1 MSMEQRYRSAL
12 RGKEPSPR
20 WRRQTLAAMEGAKGR
35 KAPPRRALR
44 TAAVAAAAAVVFTG
58 GVWLTARY
66 LPSDPDGPGVARTP
80 EPVATPSPTPDP
92 ATWMESF
99 DIVMEPWQLMVEDP
113 LEGLEAP
120 EELPV
125 YENPI
130 PTRAEQEALLERLAD
145 ALGLTYTVTDWQGSF
160 GEETQG
166 RAPELDAECGDGCLL
181 RLYGRSRLEIFNP
194 SDPDALEERL
204 RDYLAFHLQLYSSRQ
219 PARWEYR
226 DTTQE
231 WFNYNGK
238 GWGTA
243 FTSILDR
250 SRDGAGRLYDAAFL
264 RYERGEDSFTL
275 TLPPSAGENVSCPI
289 RPQEDAVAAFRSGD
303 YWGSHF
309 TAHPEEAEILQ
320 VTLQY
325 DTSDDQRWFQPVYRI
340 LFTQEDWD
348 MADWMS
354 GVDPELYMG
363 VGIAYVPA
371 VDPEYQDQV
380 PYQRFFNDGLAHHT
394 PEDLE

>member
-1 MSMEQRYRSAL
+1 MSMDRRYQSAL
-12 RGKEPSPR
+12 RGKEPSAA
-20 WRRQTLAAMEGAKGR
+20 WRRRTLAAMEGAKGR
-35 KAPPRRALR
+35 KTPPRRALR
-44 TAAVAAAAAVVFTG
+44 TAAVAAAAALVFTG
-58 GVWLTARY
+58 GVWLSYQQAQ
-66 LPSDPDGPGVARTP
+66 SDPNGPGVARTP
-80 EPVATPSPTPDP
+80 EPAVTPTPDP

-99 DIVMEPWQLMVEDP
+99 SVVMEPWQMMVEDP
-113 LEGLEAP
+113 LEGLDVP
-120 EELPV
+120 EQLPV

-130 PTRAEQEALLERLAD
+130 PTRAEQEALLERLAE
-145 ALGLTYTVTDWQGSF
+145 ALGLTYTVSDWMESF
-160 GEETQG
+160 GEDSQG

-194 SDPDALEERL
+194 PDPDAMEKRL
-204 RDYLAFHLQLYSSRQ
+204 RDYLAFQVQLDSSRQ
-219 PARWEYR
+219 PARLEYR

-231 WFNYNGK
+231 VFNYNGK
-238 GWGTA
+238 GWVLAT
-243 FTSILDR
+243 TSILDW

-275 TLPPSAGENVSCPI
+275 TLAPAAGDAASYPI
-289 RPQEDAVAAFRSGD
+289 RSQEDAVAAFRSGD

-363 VGIAYVPA
+363 VGEAYVPA

>member
-1 MSMEQRYRSAL
+1 MSMDRRYQSAL
-12 RGKEPSPR
+12 RGKEPSAA
-20 WRRQTLAAMEGAKGR
+20 WRRRTLEAMEGAKGK
-35 KAPPRRALR
+35 KARPRRALR
-44 TAAVAAAAAVVFTG
+44 TAAVAAAAALVFTG
-58 GVWLTARY
+58 GVWLSYRQTQA
-66 LPSDPDGPGVARTP
+66 DPNGPGVARTP
-80 EPVATPSPTPDP
+80 EPAVTPTPDP
-92 ATWMESF
+92 ATWMENFSV
-99 DIVMEPWQLMVEDP
+99 VMEPWQMMVEDP
-113 LEGLEAP
+113 LEGLEVP
-120 EELPV
+120 EQLPV
-125 YENPI
+125 YENPV
-130 PTRAEQEALLERLAD
+130 PTREEQEALLERLAD

-194 SDPDALEERL
+194 PDPDALEERL
-204 RDYLAFHLQLYSSRQ
+204 RDYLAFQVQLDSSRQ

-238 GWGTA
+238 GWSTSS
-243 FTSILDR
+243 TSILDR

-275 TLPPSAGENVSCPI
+275 TLAPAAGDTASYPI
-289 RPQEDAVAAFRSGD
+289 RSREDAVASFRSGD
-303 YWGSHF
+303 YCGENFTSH
-309 TAHPEEAEILQ
+309 PDQAEILQ

-354 GVDPELYMG
+354 DGVDPEPYMG
-363 VGIAYVPA
+363 VGVAYVPA
-371 VDPEYQDQV
+371 IDPEYQDEA

-394 PEDLE
+394 SEDLE

>member
-1 MSMEQRYRSAL
+1 MSLEQRYRSAL
-12 RGKEPSPR
+12 RGREPSPR

-44 TAAVAAAAAVVFTG
+44 TAAVAAAAALVSTG
-58 GVWLTARY
+58 GVWLSYRQAQ
-66 LPSDPDGPGVARTP
+66 SDPNGPGVARTP
-80 EPVATPSPTPDP
+80 EPAVTPTPDP

-99 DIVMEPWQLMVEDP
+99 SVVMEPWQMMVEDP
-113 LEGLEAP
+113 REGLEVP
-120 EELPV
+120 EQLPV

-130 PTRAEQEALLERLAD
+130 PTRAEQEALLERLAE
-145 ALGLTYTVTDWQGSF
+145 ALGLTYTVSDWMESF
-160 GEETQG
+160 GEDSQG

-181 RLYGRSRLEIFNP
+181 RLYGCSRLVIFNP
-194 SDPDALEERL
+194 PDPDAMEERL
-204 RDYLAFHLQLYSSRQ
+204 RDYLAFHVQLDSSRQ

-226 DTTQE
+226 NTTQE
-231 WFNYNGK
+231 WFNYNGT
-238 GWGTA
+238 GWSTT

-264 RYERGEDSFTL
+264 RYERGENSFTL

-289 RPQEDAVAAFRSGD
+289 RSQEDAVAAFRSGD

-325 DTSDDQRWFQPVYRI
+325 DTGDDQRWFQPVYRI

-354 GVDPELYMG
+354 DGVDPEPYMG
-363 VGIAYVPA
+363 VGVAYVPA
-371 VDPEYQDQV
+371 IEPEYQDEA

>member
-1 MSMEQRYRSAL
+1 MSMDRRYQNAL
-12 RGKEPSPR
+12 RGKEPSAA
-20 WRRQTLAAMEGAKGR
+20 WRRRTLAAMEGAKGK
-35 KAPPRRALR
+35 KARPRRALR
-44 TAAVAAAAAVVFTG
+44 TAAVAAAAALVFTG
-58 GVWLTARY
+58 GVWLSYRQAQ
-66 LPSDPDGPGVARTP
+66 SDPNGPGVARTP
-80 EPVATPSPTPDP
+80 EPAVTPTPDP

-99 DIVMEPWQLMVEDP
+99 SVVMEPWQMMVEDP

-194 SDPDALEERL
+194 PDPDALEERL

-219 PARWEYR
+219 PDLWEYR

-238 GWGTA
+238 GWSTT

-289 RPQEDAVAAFRSGD
+289 RSQEDAVAAFRSGD

-325 DTSDDQRWFQPVYRI
+325 DTGDDQRWFQPVYRI

-394 PEDLE
+394 PEDLK

>member
-1 MSMEQRYRSAL
+1 MSMDRRYQSAL
-12 RGKEPSPR
+12 RGKEPSAA
-20 WRRQTLAAMEGAKGR
+20 WRRRTLEAMEGAKGK
-35 KAPPRRALR
+35 KARPRRALR
-44 TAAVAAAAAVVFTG
+44 TAAVAAAAALVFTG
-58 GVWLTARY
+58 GVWLSYQQAQ
-66 LPSDPDGPGVARTP
+66 SDPNGPGVARTP
-80 EPVATPSPTPDP
+80 EPAVTPTPDP

-99 DIVMEPWQLMVEDP
+99 SVVMEPWQMMVEDP
-113 LEGLEAP
+113 LEGLEVP
-120 EELPV
+120 EQLPV

-130 PTRAEQEALLERLAD
+130 PTRAEQEALLERLAE
-145 ALGLTYTVTDWQGSF
+145 ALGLTYTVSDWQESF

-166 RAPELDAECGDGCLL
+166 RAPRLVAECGDGCLL
-181 RLYGRSRLEIFNP
+181 RLYGCSKLVIFNP
-194 SDPDALEERL
+194 PDPDAMEERL
-204 RDYLAFHLQLYSSRQ
+204 RDYLSFHVQLDSSRQ

-231 WFNYNGK
+231 WFNYNGT
-238 GWGTA
+238 GWSTT

-289 RPQEDAVAAFRSGD
+289 RSQEDAVAAFRSGD

>member
-1 MSMEQRYRSAL
+1 MSMDRRYQSAL
-12 RGKEPSPR
+12 RGKEPSAA
-20 WRRQTLAAMEGAKGR
+20 WRRRTLEAMEGAKGK
-35 KAPPRRALR
+35 KARPRRALR
-44 TAAVAAAAAVVFTG
+44 TAAVAAAAALVFTG
-58 GVWLTARY
+58 GVWLSYRQAQ
-66 LPSDPDGPGVARTP
+66 SDPNGPGVARTP
-80 EPVATPSPTPDP
+80 EPAVTPTPDP

-99 DIVMEPWQLMVEDP
+99 SVVMEPWQMMVEDP
-113 LEGLEAP
+113 LKDLEVP
-120 EELPV
+120 EQLPV
-125 YENPI
+125 YENPV
-130 PTRAEQEALLERLAD
+130 PTREEQEALLERLAE
-145 ALGLTYTVTDWQGSF
+145 ALGLTYTVSDWMESF
-160 GEETQG
+160 GEDSQG

-194 SDPDALEERL
+194 PDPDALEERL
-204 RDYLAFHLQLYSSRQ
+204 RDYLAFQVQLDSSRQ
-219 PARWEYR
+219 PARLENR

-231 WFNYNGK
+231 VFNYNGK
-238 GWGTA
+238 GWVLAT
-243 FTSILDR
+243 TSILDW

-264 RYERGEDSFTL
+264 RFFQQDSDVFTL
-275 TLPPSAGENVSCPI
+275 ILPPSDGDAASYPI
-289 RPQEDAVAAFRSGD
+289 RSQEDAVAAFRSGD

>member
-1 MSMEQRYRSAL
+1 MSMDRRYQSAL
-12 RGKEPSPR
+12 RGKEPSAA
-20 WRRQTLAAMEGAKGR
+20 WRRRTLEAMEGAKGK
-35 KAPPRRALR
+35 KARPRRALR
-44 TAAVAAAAAVVFTG
+44 TAAVAAAAALVFTG
-58 GVWLTARY
+58 GVWLSYRQAQ
-66 LPSDPDGPGVARTP
+66 SDPNGPGVARTP
-80 EPVATPSPTPDP
+80 EPAVTPTPDP

-99 DIVMEPWQLMVEDP
+99 SVVMEPWQMMVEDP
-113 LEGLEAP
+113 LEGLDVP
-120 EELPV
+120 EQLPV

-130 PTRAEQEALLERLAD
+130 PTRAEQEALLERLAE
-145 ALGLTYTVTDWQGSF
+145 ALGLTYTVSDWMESF
-160 GEETQG
+160 GEDSQG

-181 RLYGRSRLEIFNP
+181 RLYGCSRLVIFNP
-194 SDPDALEERL
+194 PDPDAMEERL
-204 RDYLAFHLQLYSSRQ
+204 RDYLSFHVQLDSSRQ

-231 WFNYNGK
+231 WFNYNGT
-238 GWGTA
+238 GWSTT

-289 RPQEDAVAAFRSGD
+289 RSQEDAVAAFRSGD
-303 YWGSHF
+303 YWGNHF

-325 DTSDDQRWFQPVYRI
+325 DTGDDQRWFQPVYRI

-394 PEDLE
+394 PEDLK

>member
-1 MSMEQRYRSAL
+1 MSMDRRYQSAL
-12 RGKEPSPR
+12 RGKEPSAA
-20 WRRQTLAAMEGAKGR
+20 WRRRTLEAMEGAKGK
-35 KAPPRRALR
+35 KARPRRALR
-44 TAAVAAAAAVVFTG
+44 TAAVAAAAALVFTG
-58 GVWLTARY
+58 GVWLSYRQTQA
-66 LPSDPDGPGVARTP
+66 DPNGPGVARTP
-80 EPVATPSPTPDP
+80 EPAVTPTPDP
-92 ATWMESF
+92 ATWMENFSV
-99 DIVMEPWQLMVEDP
+99 VMEPWQMMVEDP
-113 LEGLEAP
+113 LEGLEVP
-120 EELPV
+120 EQLPV
-125 YENPI
+125 YENPV
-130 PTRAEQEALLERLAD
+130 PTREEQEALLERLAD

-194 SDPDALEERL
+194 PDPDALEERL
-204 RDYLAFHLQLYSSRQ
+204 RDYLAFQVQLDSSRQ

-238 GWGTA
+238 GWSTSS
-243 FTSILDR
+243 TSILDR

-275 TLPPSAGENVSCPI
+275 TLAPAAGDTASYPI
-289 RPQEDAVAAFRSGD
+289 RSREDAVASFRSGD
-303 YWGSHF
+303 YWGENF
-309 TAHPEEAEILQ
+309 TTHPEQAEILQ
-320 VTLQY
+320 VVLTY
-325 DTSDDQRWFQPVYRI
+325 DTSAYQRWFQPVYRI

-354 GVDPELYMG
+354 DGVDPEPYMG
-363 VGIAYVPA
+363 VGVAYVPA
-371 VDPEYQDQV
+371 IDPEYQDEA

-394 PEDLE
+394 SEDLE

>member
-1 MSMEQRYRSAL
+1 MSMERRYQNAL
-12 RGKEPSPR
+12 RGREPSAA
-20 WRRQTLAAMEGAKGR
+20 WRRRTLEAMEGAKGG
-35 KAPPRRALR
+35 KARPRRALR
-44 TAAVAAAAAVVFTG
+44 TAAVAAAAALVFTG
-58 GVWLTARY
+58 GVWLSYRQAQ
-66 LPSDPDGPGVARTP
+66 SDPNGPGVARTP
-80 EPVATPSPTPDP
+80 EPAVTPTPDP

-99 DIVMEPWQLMVEDP
+99 SVVMEPWQMMVEDP
-113 LEGLEAP
+113 LEGLDMP
-120 EELPV
+120 EQLPV

-130 PTRAEQEALLERLAD
+130 PTRAEQEALLERLAE
-145 ALGLTYTVTDWQGSF
+145 ALGLTYTVSDWMESF
-160 GEETQG
+160 GEDSQG

-194 SDPDALEERL
+194 PDPDALEERL

-219 PARWEYR
+219 PDLWEYR

-238 GWGTA
+238 GWVTA
-243 FTSILDR
+243 FTFILDR

-289 RPQEDAVAAFRSGD
+289 RSQEDAVAAFRSGD

-354 GVDPELYMG
+354 GVDPEPYMG

-394 PEDLE
+394 PEDLD

>member
-1 MSMEQRYRSAL
+1 MSMDRRYQSAL
-12 RGKEPSPR
+12 RGKEPSAA
-20 WRRQTLAAMEGAKGR
+20 WRRRTLEAMEGAKGG
-35 KAPPRRALR
+35 KARPRRALR
-44 TAAVAAAAAVVFTG
+44 TAAVAAAAALVFTG
-58 GVWLTARY
+58 GVWLSYQQAQ
-66 LPSDPDGPGVARTP
+66 SDPNGPGVARTP
-80 EPVATPSPTPDP
+80 EPAVTPTPDP

-99 DIVMEPWQLMVEDP
+99 SVVMEPWQMMVEDP
-113 LEGLEAP
+113 LEDLDVP
-120 EELPV
+120 EQLPV
-125 YENPI
+125 YENPV
-130 PTRAEQEALLERLAD
+130 PTREEQEALLERLAD

-194 SDPDALEERL
+194 PDPDALEERL
-204 RDYLAFHLQLYSSRQ
+204 RDYLSFHVQLDSSRQ

-231 WFNYNGK
+231 WFNYNGT
-238 GWGTA
+238 GWSTT

-264 RYERGEDSFTL
+264 RYERGKDSFTL

-289 RPQEDAVAAFRSGD
+289 RSQEDAVAAFRSGD
-303 YWGSHF
+303 YWGNHF

-325 DTSDDQRWFQPVYRI
+325 DTGDDQRWFQPVYRI

-354 GVDPELYMG
+354 GADPDLYMG
-363 VGIAYVPA
+363 VGEAYVPA

>member
-1 MSMEQRYRSAL
+1 MSMEHRYRSAL
-12 RGKEPSPR
+12 RGREPSPR

-44 TAAVAAAAAVVFTG
+44 TAAVAAAAAVAFTG

-99 DIVMEPWQLMVEDP
+99 VIVMEPRQAMVEDP
-113 LEGLEAP
+113 LEGLDVP
-120 EELPV
+120 EQLPV

-166 RAPELDAECGDGCLL
+166 RDPELDAECGGGCLL

-194 SDPDALEERL
+194 PDPDALEERL

-219 PARWEYR
+219 PDLWEYR

-238 GWGTA
+238 GWVTA
-243 FTSILDR
+243 FTFILDR

-264 RYERGEDSFTL
+264 RYERGENSFTL

-289 RPQEDAVAAFRSGD
+289 RFQEDAVAAFRSGD

-325 DTSDDQRWFQPVYRI
+325 DISDDQRWFQPVYRI

-394 PEDLE
+394 PEDLK

>member
-1 MSMEQRYRSAL
+1 MSMDRRYQSAL
-12 RGKEPSPR
+12 RGKEPSAA
-20 WRRQTLAAMEGAKGR
+20 WRRRTLEAMEGAKGK
-35 KAPPRRALR
+35 KARPRRALR
-44 TAAVAAAAAVVFTG
+44 TAAVAAAAALVFTG
-58 GVWLTARY
+58 GVWLSYRQAQ
-66 LPSDPDGPGVARTP
+66 SDPNGPGVARTP
-80 EPVATPSPTPDP
+80 EPAVTPTPDP

-99 DIVMEPWQLMVEDP
+99 SVVMEPWQMMVEDP
-113 LEGLEAP
+113 LEDLDVPGQ
-120 EELPV
+120 LPV
-125 YENPI
+125 YENPV
-130 PTRAEQEALLERLAD
+130 PTREEQEALLERLAE
-145 ALGLTYTVTDWQGSF
+145 ALGLTYTVSDWQESF

-166 RAPELDAECGDGCLL
+166 RAPRLVAECGDGCLL

-194 SDPDALEERL
+194 PDPDALEERL
-204 RDYLAFHLQLYSSRQ
+204 RDYLAFHVQLDSSRQ

-226 DTTQE
+226 NTTQE
-231 WFNYNGK
+231 WFNYLGM
-238 GWGTA
+238 GWVTA

-264 RYERGEDSFTL
+264 RYERGKDSFTL

-289 RPQEDAVAAFRSGD
+289 RSQEDAVAAFRSGD

-394 PEDLE
+394 PEDLK

>member
-1 MSMEQRYRSAL
+1 MSMDRRYQSAL
-12 RGKEPSPR
+12 RGKEPSAA
-20 WRRQTLAAMEGAKGR
+20 WRRRTLEAMEGAKGR

-44 TAAVAAAAAVVFTG
+44 TAAVAAAAAVAFTG

-66 LPSDPDGPGVARTP
+66 LPSDPNGPGVARTP
-80 EPVATPSPTPDP
+80 EPAVTPTPDP

-99 DIVMEPWQLMVEDP
+99 SVVMEPWQMMVEDP
-113 LEGLEAP
+113 LEGLDMP
-120 EELPV
+120 EHLPV
-125 YENPI
+125 YENPV
-130 PTRAEQEALLERLAD
+130 PTRAEQEALLKRLAE
-145 ALGLTYTVTDWQGSF
+145 ALGLTYTVSDWMESF
-160 GEETQG
+160 GEDSQG

-181 RLYGRSRLEIFNP
+181 RLYGCSRLVIFNP
-194 SDPDALEERL
+194 PDPDAMEERL
-204 RDYLAFHLQLYSSRQ
+204 RDYLAFHVQLDSSRQ

-226 DTTQE
+226 NTTQE
-231 WFNYNGK
+231 WFNYNGT
-238 GWGTA
+238 GWSTT

-275 TLPPSAGENVSCPI
+275 TLAPAAVDAASYPI
-289 RPQEDAVAAFRSGD
+289 RSQEDAVAAFRSGD

-363 VGIAYVPA
+363 VGEAYVPA

>member
-1 MSMEQRYRSAL
+1 MSLEQRYRSAL
-12 RGKEPSPR
+12 RGREPSPR

-160 GEETQG
+160 GEESQG

-194 SDPDALEERL
+194 PDPDALEERL

-219 PARWEYR
+219 PDLWEYR

-238 GWGTA
+238 GWVTA

-289 RPQEDAVAAFRSGD
+289 RSQEDAVAAFRSGD

-363 VGIAYVPA
+363 VGEAYVPA
-371 VDPEYQDQV
+371 VEPEYQDQV

>member
-1 MSMEQRYRSAL
+1 MSMEQRYQSTL
-12 RGKEPSPR
+12 RGKEPSAA
-20 WRRQTLAAMEGAKGR
+20 WRRRTLEAMEGAKGK
-35 KAPPRRALR
+35 KARPRRALR
-44 TAAVAAAAAVVFTG
+44 TAAVAAAAALVFTG
-58 GVWLTARY
+58 GVWLSYRQTQA
-66 LPSDPDGPGVARTP
+66 DPNGPGVARTP
-80 EPVATPSPTPDP
+80 EPAVTPTPDP

-99 DIVMEPWQLMVEDP
+99 SVVMEPWQMMVEDP
-113 LEGLEAP
+113 LEDLDVP
-120 EELPV
+120 EQLPV
-125 YENPI
+125 YENPV
-130 PTRAEQEALLERLAD
+130 PTREEQEALLERLAE
-145 ALGLTYTVTDWQGSF
+145 ALGLTYTVSDWQESF

-166 RAPELDAECGDGCLL
+166 RAPRLVAECGDGCLL
-181 RLYGRSRLEIFNP
+181 RLYGCSKLVIFNP
-194 SDPDALEERL
+194 PDPDAMEERL
-204 RDYLAFHLQLYSSRQ
+204 RDYLAFHVQLDSSRQ

-226 DTTQE
+226 NTTQE

-238 GWGTA
+238 GWSTA

-250 SRDGAGRLYDAAFL
+250 SRNAAGRLYDAAFL

-275 TLPPSAGENVSCPI
+275 TLPPSAGENVSYPI
-289 RPQEDAVAAFRSGD
+289 RSQEDAVAAFRSGD

-363 VGIAYVPA
+363 VGEAYVPA
-371 VDPEYQDQV
+371 VEPEYQDQV

>member
-1 MSMEQRYRSAL
+1 MSMDRRYQSAL
-12 RGKEPSPR
+12 RGKEPSAA
-20 WRRQTLAAMEGAKGR
+20 WRRRTLEAMEGAKGK
-35 KAPPRRALR
+35 KARPRRALR
-44 TAAVAAAAAVVFTG
+44 TAAVAAAAALVFTG
-58 GVWLTARY
+58 GVWLSYRQAQ
-66 LPSDPDGPGVARTP
+66 SDPNGPGVARTP
-80 EPVATPSPTPDP
+80 EPAVTPTPDP

-99 DIVMEPWQLMVEDP
+99 SVVMEPWQMMVEDP
-113 LEGLEAP
+113 LEGLDVP
-120 EELPV
+120 EQLPV

-130 PTRAEQEALLERLAD
+130 PTREEQEALLERLAE
-145 ALGLTYTVTDWQGSF
+145 ALGLTYTVSDWLESF
-160 GEETQG
+160 GEDSQG

-226 DTTQE
+226 NTTQE
-231 WFNYNGK
+231 YFNYLGMS
-238 GWGTA
+238 WVTA

-250 SRDGAGRLYDAAFL
+250 SRDAAGRLYDAAFL

-275 TLPPSAGENVSCPI
+275 TLAPAAGDTASYPI
-289 RPQEDAVAAFRSGD
+289 RSQEDAVASFRSGD
-303 YWGSHF
+303 YWGENF
-309 TAHPEEAEILQ
+309 TAHPDQAEILQ

-354 GVDPELYMG
+354 DGVDPEPYMG
-363 VGIAYVPA
+363 VGVAYVPA
-371 VDPEYQDQV
+371 IDPAYQDEV

-394 PEDLE
+394 PEELE